1 MTKVEE
7 INKFKEQ
14 LLKRL
19 WRSYHMEKDERIS
32 VEGCDGKDTV
42 ADVEDT
48 LVVLKQALSIALA
61 IPKLT
66 V

>member
-1 MTKVEE
+1 
-7 INKFKEQ
+7 
-14 LLKRL
+14 
-19 WRSYHMEKDERIS
+19 MEKDERIS